1 MRVQRAKVKRI
12 RLDKLQGH
20 EIISPRTGA
29 RMVILRLPEDDD
41 GELTIMRLLRPGQ
54 RWTPEHVHLDFS
66 EHFRVLAGIADA
78 EHAGKKLRLGVGEVH
93 YVGKGVRHV
102 NLRNNDITDLL
113 YLQTFI
119 PATEG
124 ARGYV
129 STLAQVLRDG
139 RDRDGELPW
148 PLVLA
153 IGDVTRERT
162 YARHMPYYVQRKVL
176 LPLGSYVA
184 GTRGLGVQLARKPRK
199 AEAPARGLSPQR
211 SSDLRSTT

>member
-1 MRVQRAKVKRI
+1 VRVQRAKVKRI
-12 RLDKLQGH
+12 RLDTLLDQ

-29 RMVILRLPEDDD
+29 RMVIRQLPDEHDD
-41 GELTIMRLLRPGQ
+41 ELTVMRLLKPGQ

-66 EHFRVLAGIADA
+66 ERFEVLSGIADA
-78 EHAGKKLRLGVGEVH
+78 KHAGKKLRLGVGEVH
-93 YVGKGVRHV
+93 HVGKGVRHV

-113 YLQTFI
+113 YLQTFA

-139 RDRDGELPW
+139 RDQDGELPW

-162 YARHMPYYVQRKVL
+162 YARRVPYLLQRKAL

-184 GTRGLGVQLARKPRK
+184 GTLGHRVQLARKPRK
-199 AEAPARGLSPQR
+199 AETPTGELSAQGGG
-211 SSDLRSTT
+211 DLRGAA